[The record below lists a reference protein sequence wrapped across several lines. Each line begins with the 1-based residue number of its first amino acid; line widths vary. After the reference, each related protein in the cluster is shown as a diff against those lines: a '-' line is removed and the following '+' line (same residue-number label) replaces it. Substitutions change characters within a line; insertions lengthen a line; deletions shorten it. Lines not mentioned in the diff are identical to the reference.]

1 MTTMLQVGY
10 YPFTPGTVFLFLLM
24 IVAYA
29 IVPRRYGVR
38 AGHIYLRR
46 RYVSSNID
54 VSSLVSLILAAIWS
68 VPHSK
73 GRLMTDNRRW
83 RDFCGASDL

>member
-38 AGHIYLRR
+38 AGHIYTYLRR
-46 RYVSSNID
+46 RYVSSNTD
-54 VSSLVSLILAAIWS
+54 VSSLVSLIAVWS

-73 GRLMTDNRRW
+73 GRLTDNRRW